1 MTDALNPTTPDE
13 EPESDSPEHSPA
25 SPCSPNTTADRDSD
39 ADALEPEHSPA
50 QSWRLVRASV
60 QGTSHAKTGQPCQDS
75 SSVGEGAPDD
85 ILVAAVA
92 DGAGSAELSAAGSR
106 IAGCAATQSAVR
118 LMRLHLHPLCEET
131 LREIL
136 QESVHSA
143 RQALE
148 AEADRQTSPL
158 RDFATTL
165 IVAICAPKIT
175 GAAQIGDGAMVTADR
190 DSGGYTLFSAPQ
202 RGEYA
207 NTTNFITSDDWKDS
221 LNIRTHYNGVSRLA
235 MFTDGIQSV
244 ALNAASDNAPHVP
257 FFDPLFSWAEK
268 QEDTD
273 AAGNGLAAFLSS
285 PRVTARA
292 DDDLTLLLAVL
303 R

>member
-1 MTDALNPTTPDE
+1 MDTANPSAADE
-13 EPESDSPEHSPA
+13 EWETDTPEHG
-25 SPCSPNTTADRDSD
+25 R
-39 ADALEPEHSPA
+39 A
-50 QSWRLVRASV
+50 QRWRVVRASV

-118 LMRLHLHPLCEET
+118 LMRLHPHPPSEDALE
-131 LREIL
+131 EIL

-148 AEADRQTSPL
+148 AEAHRQTRPL

-165 IVAICAPKIT
+165 IVAICAPQIT
-175 GAAQIGDGAMVTADR
+175 GVAQIGDGAMVTAD
-190 DSGGYTLFSAPQ
+190 SEGGGYTLFSAPQ

-221 LNIRTHYNGVSRLA
+221 LNIRTRCGGVSRLA

-244 ALNAASDNAPHVP
+244 ALNAASGNAPHVP

-273 AAGNGLAAFLSS
+273 AAGNGLVAFLSS